1 MLPAAQARFEN
12 AAPARRPFDHGALF
26 ATGIFVMALTAI
38 GLDSTTTRSRR
49 CANAIRSSCTCAYPS
64 RADGDDRAAGARAR
78 DGRGQSLTAAE
89 LACNVTDYPLP
100 FFSDL
105 TIPMHDASPRC
116 SDEGKT
122 PMASSNPITGY
133 LLHASNPLPANV
145 SLFYGRLR
153 PEQPDLLGTH
163 AFLIGGMLA
172 LVHGAWLIRRAK
184 RNSIAIGIDLFFA
197 IDAVL
202 ALMSPAGSRLWGD
215 CGARNSGW
223 PRRPSACWWS
233 ASCVPRGRTAVSST
247 TRSSTVRVH
256 VGCRSCCSPS
266 RPSRSRCRSRCGTAR
281 CRAAS
286 GRSISRTRS
295 GSLPPPSGTPST
307 RRA

>member
-1 MLPAAQARFEN
+1 
-12 AAPARRPFDHGALF
+12 
-26 ATGIFVMALTAI
+26 
-38 GLDSTTTRSRR
+38 
-49 CANAIRSSCTCAYPS
+49 
-64 RADGDDRAAGARAR
+64 
-78 DGRGQSLTAAE
+78 
-89 LACNVTDYPLP
+89 
-100 FFSDL
+100 
-105 TIPMHDASPRC
+105 MHDASPRC

-202 ALMSPAGSRLWGD
+202 ALMSPAGSRLWSEELGLAAPPIRVLVVRIMRTAWSD
-215 CGARNSGW
+215 GGFVDGTFVDRARARSLSLVLLAVTAVTAVALAVSINDAAQPAVGRRRAGQYRVRAAAACRRRPARRRPAGPDRTGPLLTRRFAA
-223 PRRPSACWWS
+223 PRRMSHDVSTAARPGHRVRTGRRSPACRHPGH
-233 ASCVPRGRTAVSST
+233 AVRFEGGRERARRG
-247 TRSSTVRVH
+247 
-256 VGCRSCCSPS
+256 
-266 RPSRSRCRSRCGTAR
+266 
-281 CRAAS
+281 
-286 GRSISRTRS
+286 
-295 GSLPPPSGTPST
+295 
-307 RRA
+307 